1 MRDLIILCNNKRKD
15 RKGGK
20 FSFAWLGPYVV
31 SEITPKG
38 VTTLKKLD
46 GEILKA
52 KYNLSKLKLYAVEK
66 TADSGS
72 DTTEFTTVVDS
83 EKTSTSVNTETSTSL
98 DCHELISGILYQM
111 NW

>member
-1 MRDLIILCNNKRKD
+1 MGDLIILCNNKRKD

-98 DCHELISGILYQM
+98 DCNELIIGILYQM